1 MKLKLKR
8 HWRETNVKFH
18 KLGSVIEVADAI
30 GQRLVNSGA
39 AVEVLD
45 ENLAPDPADEAPKI
59 ATEAPD
65 ENLAL
70 DPENEPTETATDDAL
85 PKPKK
90 TDKLEVWQKY
100 ARSQGRNPEG
110 MTLADLR
117 AAFA

>member
-18 KLGSVIEVADAI
+18 KLGFVIEVADAI

-45 ENLAPDPADEAPKI
+45 ENLVPDPEEEAPK
-59 ATEAPD
+59 AEAPD
-65 ENLAL
+65 ENLVP
-70 DPENEPTETATDDAL
+70 DPEGEAPEEDAL
-85 PKPKK
+85 PKPRK

-110 MTLADLR
+110 MTLADLK

>member
-45 ENLAPDPADEAPKI
+45 ENLVPDPADEAPK
-59 ATEAPD
+59 AAAEAPD
-65 ENLAL
+65 ENLVP
-70 DPENEPTETATDDAL
+70 DPEDEAPESEDSL
-85 PKPKK
+85 PKPRK